1 MQTLTGKVA
10 LVGGSSRGGGR
21 GIALALGDAGA
32 TVYVAARTS
41 RSGPKPPDGAPGT
54 VEDTAEEVS
63 RRGGL
68 GIPVAIDL
76 GDEAQ
81 VARLFRRIEEEHG
94 RLDILANSAWGP
106 DCIGIWRQP
115 FWELGPEIWQE
126 MLRTVSS
133 YWLSASYAARM
144 MAKQGSGLIVFV
156 TDNYPDDASK
166 FRGQVLHDLGHEC
179 INRLMLGM
187 AKSAKKHG
195 VTVAAAN
202 SGFMR
207 TERVLM
213 HLKTEEQK
221 KFFRFDLSESVEFLG
236 RAVAALA
243 GDPDVGRHAGKFL
256 WACDLAEEYGFTDLD
271 GRIPRFDYSHAAPEE
286 LFD

>member
-1 MQTLTGKVA
+1 MQTLKGKVA

-54 VEDTAEEVS
+54 VEDTAEEVC
-63 RRGGL
+63 RRGGV
-68 GIPVAIDL
+68 GIPVRANL
-76 GDEAQ
+76 GDEAEVQ
-81 VARLFRRIEEEHG
+81 ALFRRIEEEQG
-94 RLDILANSAWGP
+94 RLDIAANSAWGP
-106 DCIGIWRQP
+106 DCIGVWTQP

-133 YWLSASYAARM
+133 YWLTASYAVRI
-144 MAKQGSGLIVFV
+144 MAKQGNGLILFV
-156 TDNYPDDASK
+156 TDNYPDNASK
-166 FRGQVLHDLGHEC
+166 YRGQVLHDTGHEC
-179 INRLMLGM
+179 INRLVMGM
-187 AKSAKKHG
+187 TRGAKKRG
-195 VTVAAAN
+195 VAVVGLN
-202 SGFMR
+202 SGFMQ

-243 GDPDVGRHAGKFL
+243 GDGDVLRHAGKLL
-256 WACDLAEEYGFTDLD
+256 WAADLAEEYGFTDVD
-271 GRIPRFDYSHAAPEE
+271 GRIPRFDFTHAEPEE
-286 LFD
+286 LFT